1 MRLSHVCRIQFLG
14 FGLVVLMA
22 IGFTI
27 QILGIHFPKRRSVP
41 NGREWIAEKPEGRP
55 QVANTSNMIY
65 SGKAATFLM
74 SHQISQLRL
83 MTVEPQPSYR
93 TCRPRRHIMFLKT
106 HKTAGSTILNLLHRY
121 GERNGLF
128 FALPYKYQFNY
139 PSSFHSYRVKGY
151 NASSR
156 PHYDIM
162 CHHMR
167 FNYPEV
173 RKVMPPDTFYFTI
186 LRDPATM
193 AESSFSYYRVV
204 SSAFKKA
211 PNFKAFISHPSHY
224 YRQGERSNHYARNP
238 LWFDLGFNSDAPF
251 TETYANAGIRAV
263 EDTFNLVLLAEHFDE
278 SMILLKEELCWNLDD
293 VVTFKMNSRETSRT
307 LYREDIQR
315 LRAWSALDW
324 YLYSHFN
331 RTFWNKVEHFGRA
344 KMDNEVRKL
353 KERRQF
359 LAKLCIEGSEPVGA
373 EQIKEE
379 AIKPFQFG
387 QEKILG
393 WPVRNDLPP
402 EVRMRCVRMVTPE
415 LQYKDILD
423 VHQFPVRASNGS
435 VLLATPARSIGR

>member
-1 MRLSHVCRIQFLG
+1 MRVNQVCRIQILG
-14 FGLVVLMA
+14 FVLIVLMA

-27 QILGIHFPKRRSVP
+27 QILGIHFPKRSDHISPPQFVTS
-41 NGREWIAEKPEGRP
+41 EPE
-55 QVANTSNMIY
+55 AFS
-65 SGKAATFLM
+65 
-74 SHQISQLRL
+74 
-83 MTVEPQPSYR
+83 R
-93 TCRPRRHIMFLKT
+93 TCKPKQHIMFLKT

-121 GERNGLF
+121 GDRNRLA
-128 FALPYKYQFNY
+128 FALPFKYQFNY
-139 PSSFHSYRVKGY
+139 PNTFQSLRVKGY

-173 RKVMPPDTFYFTI
+173 RKVMPSDSFYFTI

-193 AESSFSYYRVV
+193 AESSFSYYRAV

-211 PNFKAFISHPSHY
+211 QNFKAFINHPSHY

-251 TETYANAGIRAV
+251 TEMYAKAGIRAV
-263 EDTFNLVLLAEHFDE
+263 KDTFHLVLLAEHFDE
-278 SMILLKEELCWNLDD
+278 SMILLKEELCWDLDD
-293 VVTFKMNSRETSRT
+293 VVTFKMNSRGTSRT
-307 LYREDIQR
+307 LDHGDIEK
-315 LRAWSALDW
+315 LRAWNALDW
-324 YLYSHFN
+324 NLYSYFN
-331 RTFWNKVEHFGRA
+331 RTFWDKVEHFGKV

-353 KERRQF
+353 KERRQH
-359 LAKLCIEGSEPVGA
+359 LAKLCLEGSEPVVA

-393 WPVRNDLPP
+393 WAVRKDLPP
-402 EVRMRCVRMVTPE
+402 EIRNRCVRMVTPE
-415 LQYKDILD
+415 LQYKDLLD
-423 VHQFPVRASNGS
+423 ARQFPVRASIGS
-435 VLLATPARSIGR
+435 VLAVTPARAVGR

>member
-27 QILGIHFPKRRSVP
+27 QILGIHFPKR
-41 NGREWIAEKPEGRP
+41 
-55 QVANTSNMIY
+55 
-65 SGKAATFLM
+65 